1 MTIPPLHLLLV
12 FIGGGLGSVARYLT
26 TLAALS
32 LFGPAFPWGTF
43 AVNVVGSTLMG
54 FLTAWIVAR
63 WTPET
68 GATELRV
75 FLTTGIIGGYTTFS
89 AYALDSF
96 VLWERGEVAA
106 AIAYVAGSVVVSFT
120 TLTIAMLATRA
131 WLA

>member
-1 MTIPPLHLLLV
+1 MSVPPFHILIV

-26 TLAALS
+26 TVIALS

-43 AVNVVGSTLMG
+43 TVNVLGSMLMG
-54 FLTAWIVAR
+54 FLTALIVAR

-68 GATELRV
+68 GGTELRL

-89 AYALDSF
+89 AYTLDTF
-96 VLWERGEVAA
+96 VLWERGQTVTAVV
-106 AIAYVAGSVVVSFT
+106 YVVSSVVLSLAV
-120 TLTIAMLATRA
+120 LTAAMVATRA